1 MYKKVDEHEAIA
13 LYQGHS
19 SRHEVVID
27 TNIAFEEG
35 PLQSSTRIVA
45 RCFKQVMI
53 GWICTQGTSPLEAL
67 KALIS
72 MAANHKQT
80 VTVMHIDVSRASFDA
95 TVQRLVLVRLPVERQ
110 DGRRC
115 WGKGLLKKSMHG
127 TLGRSNST

>member
-1 MYKKVDEHEAIA
+1 MKHLRDFGVYLKVDQREATA
-13 LYQGHS
+13 QYQGHS
-19 SRHEVVID
+19 SRHEVGFD

-45 RCFKQVMI
+45 RCFKQVKI

-80 VTVMHIDVSRASFDA
+80 VSVMHIDVSRASFHGK
-95 TVQRLVLVRLPVERQ
+95 VQRFVLVRVPVERQ

-115 WGKGLLKKSMHG
+115 W
-127 TLGRSNST
+127 